1 VNITVLQSPLFS
13 RQKKKLYKKQI
24 EVLDNEI
31 RKIIKNPEIGEAKKG
46 DLKGVWVHRF
56 KMGSQLF
63 LLAYEWTPEVIYLL
77 AINTHEGFY
86 KRLKGYLK

>member
-1 VNITVLQSPLFS
+1 MNITVSQSPLFS

-24 EVLDNEI
+24 EVLDDEI

-56 KMGSQLF
+56 KMGPQLF
-63 LLAYEWTPEVIYLL
+63 LLAYEWTPKAIYLL

-86 KRLKGYLK
+86 RHLKRYLE